1 MKSFDLTDKKI
12 LFELQR
18 DGRQTMAELAEK
30 VSLSQS
36 PCWRRVRQLEETGVV
51 QSYGA
56 RLNRTRLG
64 FGVTGFVHL
73 QMENHTNDMAAAFE
87 REVVAISQVI
97 SCYNLSGRYDY
108 MLEVIAS
115 DLEEFSNLIRNRIRT
130 LPGVR
135 EIATS
140 FSLKE
145 IKRAEVLPVI

>member
-36 PCWRRVRQLEETGVV
+36 PCWRRVRQLEEIGVV

-108 MLEVIAS
+108 MLEVIAA